1 MKTLRTAVLVALVPV
16 SLLGACKK
24 DYPQCD
30 HFVDLTMTCDADMK
44 SAPGGEQKTARVM
57 MGGMC
62 EEAFKNDTSNVSGQA
77 KQLVTE
83 MYAELRE
90 RADMVKGLGVNSRA
104 LGRGAITGE
113 GGDHVW
119 DYLSL
124 EGRSIDDASNKH
136 MHLTLGVGR
145 LGVSAVVIVPDKLNT
160 ATRHRIA
167 ELGEGGF

>member
-1 MKTLRTAVLVALVPV
+1 MLL

-30 HFVDLTMTCDADMK
+30 HFVDLTMQCDSDMK

-62 EEAFKNDTSNVSGQA
+62 EEAFKNNTSNVSGQA

-90 RADMVKGLGVNSRA
+90 RADCTSKANTCEQYSRC
-104 LGRGAITGE
+104 T
-113 GGDHVW
+113 D
-119 DYLSL
+119 S
-124 EGRSIDDASNKH
+124 S
-136 MHLTLGVGR
+136 
-145 LGVSAVVIVPDKLNT
+145 T
-160 ATRHRIA
+160 ATN
-167 ELGEGGF
+167 